1 MIALDIL
8 YSREGAKALWLFVNL
23 MTSIAFSG
31 VVTRITQCKPL
42 LLTSTLA
49 LANASAAYFVK
60 SVVVDSTHFDVVV
73 SEYNLNTL
81 THPLMVYLGY
91 AAYGFNVFFCA
102 LYKSVPHKRLV
113 ASKLLSLASCLSLA
127 LLCFGATLGAHCKFL
142 NGLSV

>member
-1 MIALDIL
+1 M
-8 YSREGAKALWLFVNL
+8 WLFVNL
-23 MTSIAFSG
+23 ITSIAFAG
-31 VVTRITQCKPL
+31 VVMRTTRCKPL

-49 LANASAAYFVK
+49 LVNASAAYFVK

-81 THPLMVYLGY
+81 AHPLLVYLGY

-113 ASKLLSLASCLSLA
+113 SSKLLSLASCLSLA
-127 LLCFGATLGAHCKFL
+127 LLCFGTTLGAYCKFL